1 MREGD
6 MTRKQKMKQVVCPNC
21 GGSHELPVGYQITN
35 HKNVSVCLGIL
46 TRRAEAAEAE
56 RDDLRDANGVL
67 SEALEAAR
75 STLEALTA
83 RVAELEAQLAAAHL
97 NPYNTAPLGEHV
109 IVTLRTKGW
118 RDEDGLWDWD
128 DYGDWDVVG
137 WQPLPPAP
145 DTETTP

>member
-1 MREGD
+1 
-6 MTRKQKMKQVVCPNC
+6 MTRKQKTKPVVCPNC

-46 TRRAEAAEAE
+46 TRRAEAIEAE

-75 STLEALTA
+75 QMLVKLSA

-97 NPYNTAPLGEHV
+97 NPYNTAPLAEHV
-109 IVTLRTKGW
+109 IVTLRTEGW

-145 DTETTP
+145 APQEATP